1 MILTHEYRI
10 YPSTEQIV
18 LMERWLELLR
28 RHWNYALG
36 QRLDWLNRTRELINA
51 CSIVSEPIGDI
62 PEPVNYYS
70 QQAALKETKALFPEY
85 KGIYAEVQQGNL
97 RRLDK
102 AWQRW
107 RKPDETGKRAGR
119 PRFKKVG
126 KLRSFIFPRV
136 NCPKAGVHIQGERIR
151 FSRIG
156 EMQIRLHR
164 PFPEGFIP
172 KTCTVIKKADGWYAG
187 ITLKDASVPELLPV
201 TEIKT
206 AVGVDVGLKEFAVT
220 STGETFPI
228 QQFYRR
234 AQQQLARAQRKL
246 SRKQKRS
253 RNYLKQLNRVQRLHQ
268 RIERQ
273 RKDHHYQVAHTLVQR
288 FDLIALED
296 LNIRGLAK
304 TKLAKSILDAGW
316 GGFMTILEAV
326 AVKRGLH
333 VVKVSPH
340 GTSQDC
346 SGCGAKVPKTL
357 SVRTHQCPHCG
368 LEMDRD
374 ENAAINI
381 LNRALCEVGII
392 LPACGGFDS
401 SRPVKQEAQVTVG
414 VQLSLFA

>member
-1 MILTHEYRI
+1 MIVTHEYRI
-10 YPSTEQIV
+10 YPSAEQITI
-18 LMERWLELLR
+18 MERWLELLR

-36 QRLDWLNRTRELINA
+36 QRLDWLSQTREAINT
-51 CSIVSEPIGDI
+51 CSIIAEPIGEI
-62 PEPVNYYS
+62 PEPVTYYS
-70 QQAALKETKALFPEY
+70 QQSALKETKVLFPEY
-85 KGIYAEVQQGNL
+85 RDIYAEVQQGNL

-107 RKPDETGKRAGR
+107 WKPDITGKRAGR

-126 KLRSFIFPRV
+126 KLRSFTFPRI
-136 NCPKAGVHIQGERIR
+136 NCAKAGVQVKGERIR
-151 FSRIG
+151 CSRIG
-156 EMQIRLHR
+156 EMRIRLHR
-164 PFPEGFIP
+164 PFPDGFTP
-172 KTCTVIKKADGWYAG
+172 KTCTVLKKADGWYVA
-187 ITLKDASVPELLPV
+187 ITLKDASIPELLPIN
-201 TEIKT
+201 EIET

-234 AQQQLARAQRKL
+234 AQAQLARAQRKL
-246 SRKQKRS
+246 ARKQKRS

-273 RKDHHYQVAHTLVQR
+273 RQEHHYRVAHVLVQR

-304 TKLAKSILDAGW
+304 TRLAKSILDAGW
-316 GGFMTILEAV
+316 GGFMSIVEAV

-333 VVKVSPH
+333 MVKVSPH

-392 LPACGGFDS
+392 LPACGGFDV
-401 SRPVKQEAQVTVG
+401 SRPVKQEAQATTG
-414 VQLSLFA
+414 VQLSLFV